1 MLLRNCANFRVGSHV
16 VTPHFGSN
24 QSYHNSLLKNSKWRE
39 KIKVF
44 QITMLL
50 VLVGLFVGLLGL
62 FYWSRRKFLGLPGAG
77 LQLPLIGH
85 YQVSHGFWLVIAMSV
100 KASDWSLPAQSR
112 LLIGP
117 YQVSQGFW
125 LVITRSV
132 KGSDLSLTGE
142 SRVLFLHYQVS
153 KGFWLVTMA
162 GLTCLPLGPNVSVLF
177 SLVTIRS
184 SLACH
189 WALKY
194 QFYTVPNI
202 SRLFEIYSRRQCNCY
217 KVIYVWMNHHF
228 FYVNRHKLH
237 SRLFICA

>member
-16 VTPHFGSN
+16 FAPHFGSN

-85 YQVSHGFWLVIAMSV
+85 YQVSHGFWLVIARSV
-100 KASDWSLPAQSR
+100 KASDWSLPAQSIGFSLDITRSLR
-112 LLIGP
+112 LMNGH

-153 KGFWLVTMA
+153 KGFWLVTIRPY
-162 GLTCLPLGPNVSVLF
+162 LPAIGP
-177 SLVTIRS
+177 
-184 SLACH
+184 
-189 WALKY
+189 
-194 QFYTVPNI
+194 
-202 SRLFEIYSRRQCNCY
+202 
-217 KVIYVWMNHHF
+217 
-228 FYVNRHKLH
+228 
-237 SRLFICA
+237 

>member
-16 VTPHFGSN
+16 FAPHFGSN

-50 VLVGLFVGLLGL
+50 VLVGLFMGLLGL

-85 YQVSHGFWLVIAMSV
+85 YQVSHGFWLVIARSV
-100 KASDWSLPAQSR
+100 KASDWSLPAQSIGFSLDITRSLR
-112 LLIGP
+112 LMNGH

-132 KGSDLSLTGE
+132 KASEWTLPGQ
-142 SRVLFLHYQVS
+142 SRLLIGHYQVS
-153 KGFWLVTMA
+153 QGFWLFSTRSVKASDWSPPGQSRRLIGHYQLSLGFWLV
-162 GLTCLPLGPNVSVLF
+162 LTRSVKASDWSLPGQSRVL
-177 SLVTIRS
+177 I
-184 SLACH
+184 CH
-189 WALKY
+189 
-194 QFYTVPNI
+194 
-202 SRLFEIYSRRQCNCY
+202 
-217 KVIYVWMNHHF
+217 
-228 FYVNRHKLH
+228 
-237 SRLFICA
+237 